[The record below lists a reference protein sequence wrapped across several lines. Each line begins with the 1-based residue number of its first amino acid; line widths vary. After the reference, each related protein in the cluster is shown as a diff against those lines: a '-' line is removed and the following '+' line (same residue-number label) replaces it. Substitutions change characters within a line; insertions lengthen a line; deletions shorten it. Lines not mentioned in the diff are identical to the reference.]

1 MNLFETNLLPVSG
14 EFKSHR
20 YSLSQCLRKTHSV
33 LGESYEPE
41 FCDNL
46 PLAVEL
52 KIVPIYL
59 LVFAGSCKQTTI
71 R

>member
-1 MNLFETNLLPVSG
+1 M
-14 EFKSHR
+14 
-20 YSLSQCLRKTHSV
+20 
-33 LGESYEPE
+33 GESYEPG
-41 FCDNL
+41 FCDISLATLSSNL
-46 PLAVEL
+46 PLVVEL